1 MKTNRTNNIE
11 TVQVSFVKTIVG
23 WFNVYLA
30 GTERYVTMNP
40 DEFKSLLPDI
50 TIRVR
55 YGCGEIDRTC
65 AQNYFGEKA
74 VSQQVV
80 A

>member
-1 MKTNRTNNIE
+1 MKTNRTNDIE

-30 GTERYVTMNP
+30 GTERFVTINP
-40 DEFKSLLPDI
+40 DEFKSLLPN
-50 TIRVR
+50 TTSRVR
-55 YGCGEIDRTC
+55 YGCGEIDRTR
-65 AQNYFGEKA
+65 AQRYFGEKA
-74 VSQQVV
+74 ISQQVV